1 MLRSAAAALA
11 LIFLPGLVQAQE
23 VHQVVDAETLW
34 SLAQRYYN
42 DPWKWPTI
50 YEANRGVVEDPHWIY
65 PGEELVIPDVAATT
79 QVAEV
84 VVEPVPAE
92 PPQPTP
98 EEPRA
103 AVDPERT
110 VFFEQP
116 SISGFGLNEAF
127 EQQRAVVPRQVSYGA
142 PWLGPRD
149 GEPAHIGRITEFS
162 GADDERIVRETAFPF
177 DRLEVE
183 FSGPTPAR
191 GSQLLAFRVDRTI
204 IGVGPVLVPTG
215 VLSVSDPV
223 PGGAVVLVVDVFDRI
238 TMGDFIAML
247 PAFTV
252 QPGVRATTVNT
263 GTDATIVAFAAD
275 RALHETHDIAFLD
288 QGSDNGVKVGDEYVA
303 VWVEG
308 TGTPPVVEGRLQ
320 VVSVHPDH
328 SSAQI
333 IEIRNPI
340 FERGLRVRIDRRMP

>member
-1 MLRSAAAALA
+1 MTSGSSVR
-11 LIFLPGLVQAQE
+11 
-23 VHQVVDAETLW
+23 
-34 SLAQRYYN
+34 
-42 DPWKWPTI
+42 
-50 YEANRGVVEDPHWIY
+50 
-65 PGEELVIPDVAATT
+65 
-79 QVAEV
+79 
-84 VVEPVPAE
+84 
-92 PPQPTP
+92 PP
-98 EEPRA
+98 
-103 AVDPERT
+103 
-110 VFFEQP
+110 
-116 SISGFGLNEAF
+116 
-127 EQQRAVVPRQVSYGA
+127 
-142 PWLGPRD
+142 
-149 GEPAHIGRITEFS
+149 
-162 GADDERIVRETAFPF
+162 FPF

-252 QPGVRATTVNT
+252 QPGVRVTTVNT

-303 VWVEG
+303 GLGRGNGYSPGPGGSVCRWFQFTPTTRPPKSSRSG
-308 TGTPPVVEGRLQ
+308 TQSSREDSGSGSTAECLESPGAGVPAPRPVR
-320 VVSVHPDH
+320 
-328 SSAQI
+328 
-333 IEIRNPI
+333 
-340 FERGLRVRIDRRMP
+340 

>member
-1 MLRSAAAALA
+1 MLRSAAAPLA

-34 SLAQRYYN
+34 SLAQRSYN

-142 PWLGPRD
+142 PLAGSEGWRAGPQRENHGILG
-149 GEPAHIGRITEFS
+149 
-162 GADDERIVRETAFPF
+162 
-177 DRLEVE
+177 
-183 FSGPTPAR
+183 
-191 GSQLLAFRVDRTI
+191 
-204 IGVGPVLVPTG
+204 
-215 VLSVSDPV
+215 
-223 PGGAVVLVVDVFDRI
+223 GG
-238 TMGDFIAML
+238 
-247 PAFTV
+247 
-252 QPGVRATTVNT
+252 
-263 GTDATIVAFAAD
+263 
-275 RALHETHDIAFLD
+275 
-288 QGSDNGVKVGDEYVA
+288 
-303 VWVEG
+303 
-308 TGTPPVVEGRLQ
+308 
-320 VVSVHPDH
+320 
-328 SSAQI
+328 
-333 IEIRNPI
+333 
-340 FERGLRVRIDRRMP
+340 